1 MASIRHRRARMLEHG
16 DLLAKG
22 DRRIVVVR
30 LQMLPLR
37 LRVGMLS
44 CGNHTGT
51 VQFKV
56 RCGAIIIVV
65 LITLY
70 RWGQTAG
77 L

>member
-1 MASIRHRRARMLEHG
+1 MLEHG

-22 DRRIVVVR
+22 DRSIVMVR
-30 LQMLPLR
+30 LQVLPLR

-44 CGNHTGT
+44 CGNHTRT
-51 VQFKV
+51 IQLKV
-56 RCGAIIIVV
+56 RCSAIIIVV